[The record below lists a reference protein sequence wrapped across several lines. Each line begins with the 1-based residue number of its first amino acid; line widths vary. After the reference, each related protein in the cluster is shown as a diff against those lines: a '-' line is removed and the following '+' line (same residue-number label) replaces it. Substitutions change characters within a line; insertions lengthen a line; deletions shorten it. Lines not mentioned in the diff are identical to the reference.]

1 MKSDEKYIESVRNA
15 YENRS
20 KRAVYCIV
28 FALFVIAA
36 GFVLHSKMQDSI
48 ISLQETQSRMFKEGI
63 KITEMDLKLIEANNE
78 LAYAIGIKVGMVFK
92 SFAIIVGG
100 LIGYAIYFFIGS
112 RKDRLLLK
120 YYDGLKSHN

>member
-15 YENRS
+15 YGNRS

-28 FALFVIAA
+28 FAVFVIAA
-36 GFVLHSKMQDSI
+36 GFVLYSKMQDSI

-78 LAYAIGIKVGMVFK
+78 LAYAIGIKVGMAFK

-120 YYDGLKSHN
+120 YYDDLKSHN